1 VDKFCEVVVL
11 KCILFALYVR
21 FRDLVEIHD
30 VQHDISELVI
40 FLLFTKV
47 ESIVIVLVDFDV
59 SNDDIQEDC

>member
-1 VDKFCEVVVL
+1 MDKFCEVVVL